1 MAAAL
6 AVIMRHINS
15 STQLGGGG
23 GEPHRTVYHRFL
35 GGVGGGGRGV
45 VSDWGEAALPDR
57 VPPPLARVGEGY
69 APFPPQLLRVNSAES
84 KQPFLSLSVQEP
96 EC

>member
-23 GEPHRTVYHRFL
+23 GGEPHRTVYHRFL
-35 GGVGGGGRGV
+35 GGVGGGEAW
-45 VSDWGEAALPDR
+45 SPTGERPRFLTGS
-57 VPPPLARVGEGY
+57 LCTSQGGGGARTLS
-69 APFPPQLLRVNSAES
+69 APAFAG
-84 KQPFLSLSVQEP
+84 
-96 EC
+96 